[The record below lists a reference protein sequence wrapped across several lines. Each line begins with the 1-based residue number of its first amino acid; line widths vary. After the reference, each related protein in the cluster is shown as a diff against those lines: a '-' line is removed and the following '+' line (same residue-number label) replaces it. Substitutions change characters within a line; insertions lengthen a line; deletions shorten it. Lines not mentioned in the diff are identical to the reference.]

1 MGRVSD
7 AFRRTTVNNKSPVS
21 QMNDEPALLVSGLT
35 AGHSHG
41 NGQDHSSNGK
51 VRLIAKAVE
60 EHSGRQDQPIADG
73 LPQPA
78 SENEQESHGHLREN
92 VSQPKKGW
100 RQRLENLL
108 LGRAR
113 NHLRVHP
120 LPALHQSSPA
130 GEQYKILREQIRK
143 ITGKRTSYILAVTS
157 PIKGDGK
164 STVAA
169 NLAAAM
175 VLNHE
180 ERVLL
185 IDGDLRSP
193 RLHDIFGI
201 KSVPGLVEYLS
212 ANLSADLLSY
222 IQSTSLSGLRI
233 LPAGKPSTHSSELV
247 GNEKMKTLVK
257 EIPTRF
263 PGHLVIVDTP
273 PILSTSDSL
282 VLAQQVDG
290 IVMVIRWGRTPR
302 ASLTDALKVLGSNK
316 VIGVILNG
324 AEIGTESQYYYTSA
338 S

>member
-7 AFRRTTVNNKSPVS
+7 AFRRTAVGHKSPVS
-21 QMNDEPALLVSGLT
+21 QINEPARLVSKLT
-35 AGHSHG
+35 AAYGHAD
-41 NGQDHSSNGK
+41 GQDHSSNGQ
-51 VRLIAKAVE
+51 VRLISKTVE
-60 EHSGRQDQPIADG
+60 EHRSRQDQPIIDG

-78 SENEQESHGHLREN
+78 NDNGQILRGHLRET
-92 VSQPKKGW
+92 VSQPKTGW
-100 RQRLENLL
+100 RQRLDNLL

-113 NHLRVHP
+113 HSLKVHP
-120 LPALHQSSPA
+120 LPALDQSSPA
-130 GEQYKILREQIRK
+130 GEQYKILREQIKK
-143 ITGKRTSYILAVTS
+143 ITGKRTAYILAVTS

-175 VLNHE
+175 VLNHD

-193 RLHDIFGI
+193 LLHDIFGI

-212 ANLSADLLSY
+212 ANSSADLLSY
-222 IQSTSLSGLRI
+222 VQSTSLSGLHI
-233 LPAGKPSTHSSELV
+233 LPAGKSTTHSAELL
-247 GNEKMKTLVK
+247 GNEKMKALVR
-257 EIPTRF
+257 EIPARF

-273 PILSTSDSL
+273 PIIPTSDSL
-282 VLAQQVDG
+282 VLAQQVNG
-290 IVMVIRWGRTPR
+290 IVMVIRWGKTPR
-302 ASLTDALKVLGSNK
+302 ACLTDALKILGSNK

-324 AEIGTESQYYYTSA
+324 AEIGTESQYYYYTA